1 MLRETLNKRV
11 FLKIFRNGT
20 QGVPLRALDPGVE
33 GLGIKQRSK
42 TREPDPKTFTTV
54 VVHFFGAWG
63 NHQNIKRAH
72 KKS

>member
-11 FLKIFRNGT
+11 FIKILRNGT

-42 TREPDPKTFTTV
+42 E
-54 VVHFFGAWG
+54 
-63 NHQNIKRAH
+63 N
-72 KKS
+72 